1 MLEVSLR
8 PPVGSHVALAPPG
21 GRGWML
27 GQGGGQAG
35 RLMPTLAGDGPHN
48 AASWLVPRPGHY
60 LKQVQGTLSSQE
72 TGWGWNWGSSEMH
85 YTGTQMGWGPVWRC
99 LDRLC
104 AGRLRLSNPQALET
118 PSWWVC

>member
-60 LKQVQGTLSSQE
+60 LKQVQGTLSSLV
-72 TGWGWNWGSSEMH
+72 GLLDAGAPAPGKVV
-85 YTGTQMGWGPVWRC
+85 YTGR
-99 LDRLC
+99 
-104 AGRLRLSNPQALET
+104 AGSLSP
-118 PSWWVC
+118 

>member
-48 AASWLVPRPGHY
+48 AASWLMPKPGHY
-60 LKQVQGTLSSQE
+60 PKQVQGSLSSQE